1 MISNKVYVVQSFYHA
16 NGHEET
22 EVEGVFSTI
31 CKANEYAFFISNAED
46 NMDVFVEEHE
56 IDYCFQPKEDL

>member
-31 CKANEYAFFISNAED
+31 CKANEYAFFISNTDD

-56 IDYCFQPKEDL
+56 LNYRFHTEDK